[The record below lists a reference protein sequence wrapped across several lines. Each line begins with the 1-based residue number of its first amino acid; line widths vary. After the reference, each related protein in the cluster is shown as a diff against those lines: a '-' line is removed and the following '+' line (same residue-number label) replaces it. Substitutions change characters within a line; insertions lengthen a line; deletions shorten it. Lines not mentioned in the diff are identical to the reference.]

1 MELFV
6 VTYHYMMPTEK
17 TKQYIMLE
25 MRAIEIYLEHGCL
38 GVEIYRDAKDPRKW
52 MELNRYKDREHYNEV
67 TASVDADPRLKP
79 IFDEFITLFE
89 EKSQPEKN
97 TYFRMI

>member
-1 MELFV
+1 MDLFV
-6 VTYHYMMPTEK
+6 VTYQYMMPTEK

-25 MRAIEIYLEHGCL
+25 MKAIEIYLEHGCL

-67 TASVDADPRLKP
+67 TASVDADPRLKHL
-79 IFDEFITLFE
+79 FDEFITLFE
-89 EKSQPEKN
+89 EGNQPEKN